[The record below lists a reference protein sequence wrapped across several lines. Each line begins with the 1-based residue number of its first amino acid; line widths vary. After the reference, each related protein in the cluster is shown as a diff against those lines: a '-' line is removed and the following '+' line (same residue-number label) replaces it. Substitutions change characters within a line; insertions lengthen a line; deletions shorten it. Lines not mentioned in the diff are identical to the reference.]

1 MSLLTDTFS
10 TVRLPNVWCG
20 TTQRF
25 HKKNAKCLNGLQSSV
40 ESASQTSRM
49 TVQQLEE
56 SVYEAM
62 NATVTILDQSASNVK
77 ELSCKIAEQISTAS
91 SIANSRI
98 HDEKDSI
105 VTWQAD
111 LNKNLLNLQK
121 DLSATS
127 MDMEDLSSSIE
138 DSLMKTY
145 KSICAHV
152 NQIEM
157 VSSID

>member
-1 MSLLTDTFS
+1 M
-10 TVRLPNVWCG
+10 WA
-20 TTQRF
+20 QRF

-56 SVYEAM
+56 SVSEAM

-77 ELSCKIAEQISTAS
+77 ELSCKITEQLSATS

-98 HDEKDSI
+98 NDQQASMA
-105 VTWQAD
+105 TWQAD
-111 LNKNLLNLQK
+111 LKQNLLNLQK

-127 MDMEDLSSSIE
+127 IDIEDLSSSIE
-138 DSLMKTY
+138 DILTRTCT
-145 KSICAHV
+145 SISARV

-157 VSSID
+157 VS